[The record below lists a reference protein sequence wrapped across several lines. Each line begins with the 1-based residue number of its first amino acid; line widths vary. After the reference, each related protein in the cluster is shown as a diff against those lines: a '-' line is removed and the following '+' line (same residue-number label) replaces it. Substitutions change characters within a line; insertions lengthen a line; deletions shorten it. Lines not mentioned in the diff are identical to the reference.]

1 MPPVALRLSH
11 VLVLMALVLAAGVLS
26 VRRIEG
32 ESHVQGTLV
41 VAAPGLTSDAAQRL
55 QQARADLRW
64 TLLASGDGPLA
75 PFDDAV
81 VARSLAEGGAVSL
94 FVQPPRDEPVDGLRS
109 VWRVIVAPESGDA
122 LASLAAFV
130 RAQVG
135 TRPFLAALLLPPS
148 PDAAAL
154 AASLEPLLAAADTLP
169 TFRRTSIVLL
179 GDRPAGD
186 GRRVVARLDRG
197 HGAPA
202 APVTLTDLLES
213 GP

>member
-41 VAAPGLTSDAAQRL
+41 VAAPGLTPDAAQRL

-81 VARSLAEGGAVSL
+81 VARSLAEGG
-94 FVQPPRDEPVDGLRS
+94 E
-109 VWRVIVAPESGDA
+109 
-122 LASLAAFV
+122 
-130 RAQVG
+130 
-135 TRPFLAALLLPPS
+135 
-148 PDAAAL
+148 
-154 AASLEPLLAAADTLP
+154 
-169 TFRRTSIVLL
+169 
-179 GDRPAGD
+179 
-186 GRRVVARLDRG
+186 
-197 HGAPA
+197 
-202 APVTLTDLLES
+202 
-213 GP
+213 